1 MHDTARSLITIL
13 FTEGGP
19 VEDRV
24 FKDFFKL
31 SDEEYVAVYECA
43 REMLEPLSIWELLHV
58 NETLALVS
66 HSHQSTLLHT
76 WHKNEETKPLSS
88 AVMNTLAIIVYSPG
102 ISKSDIDSI
111 RGVNSVHTLRTL
123 MMRGLI
129 ERREDPADKRSSSY
143 VPTLETYQYLGI
155 PNSEAL
161 PDYHTFHSHVSSLTA
176 HPENNA

>member
-1 MHDTARSLITIL
+1 MNETARSLIAIV

-19 VEDRV
+19 VEDRAL
-24 FKDFFKL
+24 KDFLKL
-31 SDEEYVAVYECA
+31 SDEEYMTVYEEACKI
-43 REMLEPLSIWELLHV
+43 LEPLGIWELVHV

-66 HSHQSTLLHT
+66 HSHHSTLLHA
-76 WHKNEETKPLSS
+76 WHKDEETKPLSS

-123 MMRGLI
+123 IMRGLI
-129 ERREDPADKRSSSY
+129 ERHEDPVDKRSSIY

-155 PNSEAL
+155 QNSEAL
-161 PDYHTFHSHVSSLTA
+161 PDYHTFHTYVSSLTH